1 MIAPA
6 LIMVTPTVIAALLNY
21 VVLYFDLFQGLK
33 RPISARLFGANKTWR
48 GLLSLTALGVL
59 GGAIAWSI
67 ESTFMSSSHYHA
79 GNFWWV
85 GGLQGLAW
93 ALGELPNSWL
103 KRRANVAPGEAQ
115 VPGLKGRVFVLLN
128 QFDSPIAC
136 CLVAYLAFDMT
147 LLQLVF
153 VIFLGAFLHFYV
165 NYALYLMGIRKA
177 RPH

>member
-1 MIAPA
+1 MIAAA
-6 LIMVTPTVIAALLNY
+6 LIMVTPTVVAAMSNY
-21 VVLYFDLFQGLK
+21 VVLYFDLFKALK

-59 GGAIAWSI
+59 GGAFAWLL
-67 ESTFMSSSHYHA
+67 ESQLMSSSHYSA
-79 GNFWWV
+79 ANFYWA

-103 KRRANVAPGEAQ
+103 KRRANVPPGEAR
-115 VPGLKGRVFVLLN
+115 VPGWKGRMFVLLN
-128 QFDSPIAC
+128 QFDSPLAC
-136 CLVAYLAFDMT
+136 CLVAFLIFEMSV
-147 LLQLVF
+147 LQLLF
-153 VIFLGAFLHFYV
+153 VILLGALLHFYV